1 LGVWAFTRRLLSRSA
16 LRACALSAVA
26 LACAACG
33 SSSNGDSSTSTATT
47 SNQAATEG
55 AHPSEGHGTSVIAAV
70 TIEPGEFVPAGVTQ
84 PTGGVSKGATVTIML
99 RKAARV
105 RLTTETA
112 AGKEV
117 TTAPA
122 LNARQGEVRIDFT
135 GRDEGKP
142 LPTGNYVLVATLASD
157 PKLGLVRVDFSIL

>member
-1 LGVWAFTRRLLSRSA
+1 MQAFTRRPLSRSA
-16 LRACALSAVA
+16 LRACALSAIA

-33 SSSNGDSSTSTATT
+33 SSSNGNSSTTTA
-47 SNQAATEG
+47 QAPTEG
-55 AHPSEGHGTSVIAAV
+55 AHLSKGHGTSVISAV
-70 TIEPGEFVPAGVTQ
+70 TVEPGDLVPAGVTG
-84 PTGGVSKGATVTIML
+84 PTGGVSKGATVTITL
-99 RKAARV
+99 TKAARV

-122 LNARQGEVRIDFT
+122 LNARQGHVSIDFT
-135 GRDEGKP
+135 GRDEGQP

-157 PKLGLVRVDFSIL
+157 PKLGPVRVDFSIL